1 MVPLDRWDV
10 DAAYAPTASPARM
23 TTYCRTAAFAPDVA
37 EFDAGAFRLS
47 AAEAGAMDPQQRL
60 LLEGAVGALV
70 DAGTGPE
77 GQTIGRALY

>member
-1 MVPLDRWDV
+1 VVPLDRWDV